1 MFLQTMNVKDI
12 DKSLTALI
20 EKRNEL
26 STLTYDNKD
35 YDRLEEELHDMED
48 DFIEKYGE
56 YLETALEKIHD
67 KLCPDNDVLLPIAY
81 LAHKYN
87 KGGKNPDGTT
97 IYDVDYSEG
106 VWVDVDKMPG
116 KDTRL
121 VLVPN
126 PVRILLLIDG
136 KKKEVV
142 WKAE

>member
-1 MFLQTMNVKDI
+1 MNIKDL
-12 DKSLTALI
+12 DKSLSALI

-26 STLTYDNKD
+26 STLSYDNKD
-35 YDRLEEELHDMED
+35 YDKIEEDLHNLEDA
-48 DFIEKYGE
+48 FIEKYGE
-56 YLETALEKIHD
+56 YLEDVLEKIHD
-67 KLCPDNDVLLPIAY
+67 ELCPDNDVLLPIAY
-81 LAHKYN
+81 LGHKYS

-106 VWVDVDKMPG
+106 VWVDVDKYPG

-126 PVRILLLIDG
+126 PARVLLLIDG

-142 WKAE
+142 WKAEK

>member
-1 MFLQTMNVKDI
+1 MNTKDL
-12 DKSLTALI
+12 DKSLSALI

-26 STLTYDNKD
+26 STLSYDNKD
-35 YDRLEEELHDMED
+35 YDRIEEELHDMED
-48 DFIEKYGE
+48 DFVEKYGE
-56 YLETALEKIHD
+56 YLENALEAVHD

-81 LAHKYN
+81 LAHKYS
-87 KGGKNPDGTT
+87 KGGKNPDGST
-97 IYDVDYSEG
+97 IYDVDYTEG
-106 VWVDVDKMPG
+106 VWVDVDKLPG

-126 PVRILLLIDG
+126 PTRILLMIEG

>member
-1 MFLQTMNVKDI
+1 MNVKDL

-56 YLETALEKIHD
+56 YLEAALEKIHD

-126 PVRILLLIDG
+126 PVRMLLLIDG